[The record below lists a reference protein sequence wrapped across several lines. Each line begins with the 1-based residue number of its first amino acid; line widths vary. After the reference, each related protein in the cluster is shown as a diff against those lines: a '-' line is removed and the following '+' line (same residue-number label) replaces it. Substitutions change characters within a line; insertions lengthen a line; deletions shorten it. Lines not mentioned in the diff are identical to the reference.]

1 MSIHYSATWTAI
13 PDNLSISQLMQHGV
27 ENTHPEKV
35 IYEEATTGKTASYG
49 FFHRRVRQTAYNL
62 RQALFLRPGDI
73 VSISASSCIDYILT
87 AHAVWWAGG
96 VVSLI
101 NNTLHVDEI
110 THALDLIKPRILI
123 VDSTLYAKIPAIKEA
138 SHCAREPNKMKIFT
152 IGSEASTDWPPLPM
166 VNLLPNESGLE
177 LHNPIRANNFDARK
191 TCAAILLSSGTTGAS
206 KAVMLSHHNLVAACF
221 QLRSDNPQNWRGSQR
236 EIFFPPLSH
245 VYALYVCFTMNLWL
259 GSYVCLMPRFDLELY
274 CRLMQDRSATLA
286 RIVPAVA
293 KMLSESPIV
302 GKYKYP
308 KLEYFS
314 CSAAPLHVRNL
325 TIWTIFPEGSMLISG
340 PYL

>member
-35 IYEEATTGKTASYG
+35 IYEEAITGKTATYG
-49 FFHRRVRQTAYNL
+49 LFHRQIRQTAFTL
-62 RQALFLRPGDI
+62 RQTLALRPGDI

-96 VVSLI
+96 IVSPI

-110 THALDLIKPRILI
+110 NHALDLIKPRIFI
-123 VDSTLYAKIPAIKEA
+123 VDETLYGKIPAIKEG
-138 SHCAREPNKMKIFT
+138 SHHARQPNKMEIFT
-152 IGSEASTDWPPLPM
+152 IGSKVSTGWLRLPL
-166 VNLLPNESGLE
+166 VNLPPGEKGLE

-206 KAVMLSHHNLVAACF
+206 KAVMLSHHNLVATCF
-221 QLRSDNPQNWRGSQR
+221 QLRSDNPRNWRGSQR

-293 KMLSESPIV
+293 KMLAESPV
-302 GKYKYP
+302 VCKYKYP

-314 CSAAPLHVRNL
+314 CSAAPLHVRVFQSRQCPL
-325 TIWTIFPEGSMLISG
+325 EISC
-340 PYL
+340 

>member
-1 MSIHYSATWTAI
+1 MSIYYSPTWTAI
-13 PDNLSISQLMQHGV
+13 PDNISISQLMQHGV

-35 IYEEATTGKTASYG
+35 IYEEAITGKTVTYG
-49 FFHRRVRQTAYNL
+49 LFHRQIRQAAYNL
-62 RQALFLRPGDI
+62 RQALSLRPGDI

-87 AHAVWWAGG
+87 THAVWWAGG
-96 VVSLI
+96 VVSPI

-110 THALDLIKPRILI
+110 THALDLIKPRFFI
-123 VDSTLYAKIPAIKEA
+123 VDSTLYGKIPALTKG
-138 SHCAREPNKMKIFT
+138 SHHARSPNRMAILT
-152 IGSEASTDWPPLPM
+152 IGSEASAKWPTLPIVNSPL
-166 VNLLPNESGLE
+166 NERGLE
-177 LHNPIRANNFDARK
+177 LHNPIRANLFDARK

-206 KAVMLSHHNLVAACF
+206 KAVMLSHHNLVAVCF

-245 VYALYVCFTMNLWL
+245 VYALYVCFNMNLWL

-293 KMLSESPIV
+293 KLLAESPVV

-314 CSAAPLHVRNL
+314 CSAAPLHVRKSY
-325 TIWTIFPEGSMLISG
+325 G
-340 PYL
+340 